1 MYHRGHRGWASH
13 EFQEG
18 FLESRPGLVQ
28 KLEDG
33 KQTHKTGCQHQGPLG
48 SCSSCRQVYILSP
61 APSSISHQ
69 QRELGSRKGRS
80 NPSPWWHLLAALPPT
95 GAGLSH
101 VPAPLLPHCAR
112 HRWVKLVERWLEEQ
126 VLGQLPR
133 AQRGTAA
140 ERWHNSPS
148 TSGLLAG
155 TCGTGSTCFFQ
166 RRAWRPLPLCILQ
179 GS

>member
-1 MYHRGHRGWASH
+1 MANRHIRQAASTRVPWAPAPPAGRSI
-13 EFQEG
+13 
-18 FLESRPGLVQ
+18 S
-28 KLEDG
+28 
-33 KQTHKTGCQHQGPLG
+33 
-48 SCSSCRQVYILSP
+48 SP

-80 NPSPWWHLLAALPPT
+80 NPSPWWHLLAALPPS

-112 HRWVKLVERWLEEQ
+112 HRWVKLIERWLEEQ